1 MNSHPINVTDEQV
14 DQIRI
19 LLANLVFKPVAVKL
33 ERRTEQR
40 IVLMNMV
47 LQGISM
53 MCAKRSPSLM
63 RETLKSFVAHHEDE
77 IFDGTPPAGKAAP
90 ARRPAPSAGRG
101 RTPG

>member
-1 MNSHPINVTDEQV
+1 M
-14 DQIRI
+14 
-19 LLANLVFKPVAVKL
+19 FKPVAVKL

-40 IVLMNMV
+40 IVLMKMV

-77 IFDGTPPAGKAAP
+77 IFDGPQDMGKRTAKRTGASVQAAAKSAA
-90 ARRPAPSAGRG
+90 ARAAAKP
-101 RTPG
+101 